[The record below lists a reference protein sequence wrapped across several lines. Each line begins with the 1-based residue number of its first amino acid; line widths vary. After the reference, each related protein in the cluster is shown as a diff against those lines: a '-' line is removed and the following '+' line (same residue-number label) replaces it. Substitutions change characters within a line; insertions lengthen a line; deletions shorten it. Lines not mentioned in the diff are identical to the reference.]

1 MVLRF
6 VADRYLSLVKPRQP
20 ANKAQ
25 QKICLFAQVACRGA
39 RHPNNI
45 FKGVKLS
52 LKKRPTNDSLKTA
65 IHRDQIATA
74 RPDSD

>member
-6 VADRYLSLVKPRQP
+6 GADRYFPLVEPGQP
-20 ANKAQ
+20 PIKAQ
-25 QKICLFAQVACRGA
+25 QKICLPAQVACRGA
-39 RHPNNI
+39 RHSNNI
-45 FKGVKLS
+45 FEGVKLS
-52 LKKRPTNDSLKTA
+52 LKKRPANNSLKTA